1 MTKKAVKITSIVIA
15 SIVLIL
21 AASPLW
27 LGSVSKIVAESV
39 VPDITGTD
47 FDIDALSVNLYSGQ
61 VSAEGI
67 VLKNPKG
74 FKDADAVR
82 VGKVDVKISMPSI
95 KTNVIVVES
104 VLVKDLFV
112 SYVSSNGTNNFDYIS
127 SYASKSES
135 SEQDE
140 ETQASEAHDEGKKV
154 VIDLVKL
161 EGAKVKLGVVPPLPI
176 PNLEF
181 KDIGKESNGVILSEV
196 LVTILDAL
204 IKSCGAVSDGVILL
218 GEGLS
223 NISIDT
229 IKNAAS
235 ISESALKESKDA
247 VKGVQNA
254 VKDTGKLLKGI
265 FK

>member
-82 VGKVDVKISMPSI
+82 VGKVDVKISMSSI

-127 SYASKSES
+127 SYASKSED

-140 ETQASEAHDEGKKV
+140 KTQVSEAQDEGKKV

-161 EGAKVKLGVVPPLPI
+161 EGAKVKLGVVPLPV
-176 PNLEF
+176 PNLEL

-223 NISIDT
+223 NISIDA